1 MIFTAMFFDNWL
13 IDNRLCVHLY
23 ESFLNAHLAVNAD
36 AELRQSINRS
46 GLAKSL
52 RPRILS
58 QLQEIPQICKY
69 PLRFP
74 GLARGNKTWRRNY
87 NNL

>member
-46 GLAKSL
+46 KIAQTQNSF
-52 RPRILS
+52 S
-58 QLQEIPQICKY
+58 A
-69 PLRFP
+69 
-74 GLARGNKTWRRNY
+74 ARNSPNM
-87 NNL
+87 

>member
-23 ESFLNAHLAVNAD
+23 ESFLNAHLALNAD
-36 AELRQSINRS
+36 AGQSINRS

-58 QLQEIPQICKY
+58 QLREILQICKY

-74 GLARGNKTWRRNY
+74 GLARGNKTWRRNF